1 MRCRAIPY
9 SSSFFTSTSYV
20 RCMAIGVE
28 SDVVT
33 TFDFAFEI
41 SYGWSRGKDGSR
53 CCSIKIVGMQEA
65 QIIPRK

>member
-1 MRCRAIPY
+1 
-9 SSSFFTSTSYV
+9 
-20 RCMAIGVE
+20 MAIGVE